1 MTIAP
6 GTRFGPYEIV
16 APIGA
21 GGMGEV
27 FKARDTR
34 LNRSVALKVLSADLA
49 KTPQFKIRFS
59 REAKA
64 ISQLS
69 HPNICALYDIGD
81 NYLVMELLEGET
93 LADRL
98 DRGPLPLPDVT
109 RYGAQIA
116 EALDRAHRAGIV
128 HRDLKP
134 GNIMITR
141 SGVKLLD
148 FGLAKSSAIEVTA
161 DGATATEQKP
171 ITQEGTIIGTL
182 RYMAPEQL
190 QGDEA
195 DSRTDI
201 FAMGAVLYE
210 MATGRRAFE
219 GKSKADLIASILTS
233 EPPSITAIQ
242 PLTPAALDH
251 LVHTCL
257 QKDREARFQNAHDVG
272 LELGWVQDSVAPIAP
287 KHRAT
292 RIGIPLWIAA
302 IVVAAIG
309 TWYLSRLTLHPVT
322 PRFQRVTFHT
332 LGYPTAVF
340 SADQQSIVYSSL
352 AGGPSSDIYVA
363 GVGSAEMRS
372 LNLPGATVLA
382 SARNGDL
389 AVLLDPHYIGAYT
402 IPGTLARVPLAG
414 GTPRELVRDV
424 LWADWS
430 PTGDDLLILRTVD
443 GKSRIEWPI
452 GSVVYATTAWIS
464 TPRISPDAKSIAFI
478 EHPRAA
484 DEFGYVVLLDSGRR
498 KHVLTPSYAS
508 AQGLAWR
515 PDGEEI
521 WYTAAEAGILRS
533 LWAVALSHTPRLLM
547 TAPGILQLHDISRD
561 GRVLISENDTHIR
574 LFVHREN
581 DTADRDVSWLDW
593 SQLRDMSRDGR
604 WVLFDEGG
612 EGGGKAGGVY
622 LRNTDGSAAVRLG
635 DGSAASLSPDAKWA
649 LAIRTV
655 DPSDQVYAY
664 PVGPESARQIT
675 HDDMNHQR
683 TAWMS
688 DGKAIAF
695 LGTGGGQP
703 PRVYIQRVD
712 GGRPRP
718 ISPEGVSGQVA
729 CSPDGRWVFSRGPDK
744 LGRLYSVEANAEIK
758 LPLTENDVVVGWS
771 GDGKSLWYFRRNVN
785 PAPVYALDLATGQSR
800 LMRTIAP
807 PNATFGLF
815 GLRISSDGRTYAYS
829 VLTNTAD
836 LFFLDGVK

>member
-98 DRGPLPLPDVT
+98 ERGPLPLPDVT

-148 FGLAKSSAIEVTA
+148 FGLAKSSAIEVTT

-190 QGDEA
+190 QGDET
-195 DSRTDI
+195 DPRTDI

-210 MATGRRAFE
+210 MATGQRAFE

-242 PLTPAALDH
+242 PLTPAALDR

-257 QKDREARFQNAHDVG
+257 QKDRDARFQNAHDVA
-272 LELGWVQDSVAPIAP
+272 LELGWIQDSATPIEP

-302 IVVAAIG
+302 IVIVAIG
-309 TWYLSRLTLHPVT
+309 TWFVSRLTLHPVT
-322 PRFQRVTFHT
+322 PRFQRATFHT

-363 GVGSAEMRS
+363 GVGSAEVRS
-372 LNLPGATVLA
+372 LHLPGATVLA

-402 IPGTLARVPLAG
+402 IPGTLARMPLAG

-424 LWADWS
+424 QWADWS
-430 PTGDDLLILRTVD
+430 PTSDDLLILRSVD
-443 GKSRIEWPI
+443 GKSRIELPI
-452 GSVVYATTAWIS
+452 
-464 TPRISPDAKSIAFI
+464 
-478 EHPRAA
+478 
-484 DEFGYVVLLDSGRR
+484 
-498 KHVLTPSYAS
+498 
-508 AQGLAWR
+508 
-515 PDGEEI
+515 
-521 WYTAAEAGILRS
+521 
-533 LWAVALSHTPRLLM
+533 
-547 TAPGILQLHDISRD
+547 
-561 GRVLISENDTHIR
+561 
-574 LFVHREN
+574 
-581 DTADRDVSWLDW
+581 
-593 SQLRDMSRDGR
+593 
-604 WVLFDEGG
+604 
-612 EGGGKAGGVY
+612 
-622 LRNTDGSAAVRLG
+622 
-635 DGSAASLSPDAKWA
+635 
-649 LAIRTV
+649 
-655 DPSDQVYAY
+655 
-664 PVGPESARQIT
+664 
-675 HDDMNHQR
+675 
-683 TAWMS
+683 
-688 DGKAIAF
+688 
-695 LGTGGGQP
+695 
-703 PRVYIQRVD
+703 
-712 GGRPRP
+712 
-718 ISPEGVSGQVA
+718 
-729 CSPDGRWVFSRGPDK
+729 
-744 LGRLYSVEANAEIK
+744 
-758 LPLTENDVVVGWS
+758 
-771 GDGKSLWYFRRNVN
+771 
-785 PAPVYALDLATGQSR
+785 
-800 LMRTIAP
+800 
-807 PNATFGLF
+807 
-815 GLRISSDGRTYAYS
+815 
-829 VLTNTAD
+829 
-836 LFFLDGVK
+836 